1 MEYLGVRDKA
11 APANYC
17 NLLLVNSFPIQEL
30 MI

>member
-11 APANYC
+11 ASAKDS